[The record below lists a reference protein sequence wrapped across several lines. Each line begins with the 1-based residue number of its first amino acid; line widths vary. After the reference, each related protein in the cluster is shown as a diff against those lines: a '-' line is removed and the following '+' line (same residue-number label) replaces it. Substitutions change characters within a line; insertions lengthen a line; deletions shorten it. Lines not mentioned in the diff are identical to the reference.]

1 MAILSE
7 VFTVDFKKRSEEEDQ
22 LYFDY
27 EMIDYTESG
36 IMIRLN
42 FSNPILVSQG
52 DQADLIRITL
62 LNSFFLEP
70 KNED

>member
-7 VFTVDFKKRSEEEDQ
+7 VFTVDFKKKSEEEDQ
-22 LYFDY
+22 VYFDY
-27 EMIDYTESG
+27 ELIDYTESG

-52 DQADLIRITL
+52 NQADQIRITL
-62 LNSFFLEP
+62 SNSFFLEP
-70 KNED
+70 KKED

>member
-70 KNED
+70 KIEG

>member
-70 KNED
+70 KIED

>member
-52 DQADLIRITL
+52 D
-62 LNSFFLEP
+62 
-70 KNED
+70 